1 MPEHGNMVMHRPGEC
16 TRNILLVRV
25 DIGPM
30 SDNIAGAAYL
40 SAPGDRLV
48 ARTPRPQDCR
58 GYSRNS
64 VYYGG
69 GNLVLVRPLSSSAP
83 RRCATRGGQRAVRAS
98 LRSGRRLPRGC
109 MTSPHRPTS
118 ISRGSD
124 GSWERVV
131 GKWLRHHPRAR
142 DRRPRPAS
150 RARTVSGGTALTV
163 VLAWTSVSM
172 DAGGEAPRR
181 IEGSGSSAC
190 GMSESISDRT
200 VTSWRR

>member
-16 TRNILLVRV
+16 TRNILLVRL

-69 GNLVLVRPLSSSAP
+69 GSLVLVRPLSSSAP
-83 RRCATRGGQRAVRAS
+83 RVRNSRRATGSSRVPAIRTTSTA
-98 LRSGRRLPRGC
+98 RSWD
-109 MTSPHRPTS
+109 
-118 ISRGSD
+118 SRG
-124 GSWERVV
+124 
-131 GKWLRHHPRAR
+131 A
-142 DRRPRPAS
+142 A
-150 RARTVSGGTALTV
+150 
-163 VLAWTSVSM
+163 
-172 DAGGEAPRR
+172 
-181 IEGSGSSAC
+181 
-190 GMSESISDRT
+190 
-200 VTSWRR
+200 